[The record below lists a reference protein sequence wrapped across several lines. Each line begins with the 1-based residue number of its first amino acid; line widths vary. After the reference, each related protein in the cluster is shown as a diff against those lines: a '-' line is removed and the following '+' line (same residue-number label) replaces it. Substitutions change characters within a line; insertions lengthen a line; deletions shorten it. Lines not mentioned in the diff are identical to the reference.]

1 MRAAGDAGFSLVE
14 AMVALLVLAVASA
27 GLVGATQAHIDT
39 IRGLE
44 ARAAA
49 QWVAENHLVEL
60 SLQRAPIPTA
70 EQAVEMLGRN
80 WRVAVQAKPT
90 DDPEL
95 LAVQVSVRDPAAA
108 APTVVMGGFVDAGR
122 LQP

>member
-1 MRAAGDAGFSLVE
+1 VRAAGDAGFSLVE

-49 QWVAENHLVEL
+49 QWVAENRLVEL

>member
-1 MRAAGDAGFSLVE
+1 MRSAGDAGFSLVE

-49 QWVAENHLVEL
+49 QWVAENRLVEL
-60 SLQRAPIPTA
+60 SLQRPPVPTA
-70 EQAVEMLGRN
+70 EQAVEMLGRT

-95 LAVQVSVRDPAAA
+95 LAVQVSVRDAAAA